1 MIGRFFHEHGG
12 ILIEGEKE
20 RERGVGGQRALKSD
34 LQGFIGV
41 LATNGCQATG
51 REATGQYL
59 ASAAAF
65 TSA

>member
-20 RERGVGGQRALKSD
+20 RGVGGQRVLKSD

-41 LATNGCQATG
+41 LATNGC
-51 REATGQYL
+51 
-59 ASAAAF
+59 
-65 TSA
+65 